1 MFAAHIVIACCM
13 NAFILIR
20 LDGIPSQQ
28 EQLYLRIVKFLF
40 LTGLELK
47 DRYVIKNQLS
57 ENIVSPQKS
66 TQALIKI
73 LSERRGINFNRGR
86 GRPLLFNIL

>member
-1 MFAAHIVIACCM
+1 M

-47 DRYVIKNQLS
+47 DRYVKNQLF
-57 ENIVSPQKS
+57 ENIVVPQKS
-66 TQALIKI
+66 AQALI
-73 LSERRGINFNRGR
+73 
-86 GRPLLFNIL
+86 

>member
-1 MFAAHIVIACCM
+1 M

-47 DRYVIKNQLS
+47 DRYVIKNQLF
-57 ENIVSPQKS
+57 ENISSKKCP
-66 TQALIKI
+66 
-73 LSERRGINFNRGR
+73 GIYLKFWLKGGAFNRGG
-86 GRPLLFNIL
+86 GRPLLFNKL

>member
-1 MFAAHIVIACCM
+1 M

-47 DRYVIKNQLS
+47 DRYVIKNQLF
-57 ENIVSPQKS
+57 ENIVFPQKS
-66 TQALIKI
+66 AQALIKI
-73 LSERRGINFNRGR
+73 CLKGGALILIEDGEGPYYSTYCN
-86 GRPLLFNIL
+86 LFY

>member
-1 MFAAHIVIACCM
+1 M

-47 DRYVIKNQLS
+47 DRYVKNQLRH
-57 ENIVSPQKS
+57 
-66 TQALIKI
+66 LFKI
-73 LSERRGINFNRGR
+73 LAERRGV
-86 GRPLLFNIL
+86 

>member
-1 MFAAHIVIACCM
+1 M
-13 NAFILIR
+13 NAVILIR

-47 DRYVIKNQLS
+47 DRYIIKNQFF
-57 ENIVSPQKS
+57 ENTVFPQKR
-66 TQALIKI
+66 A
-73 LSERRGINFNRGR
+73 ERRGI
-86 GRPLLFNIL
+86 

>member
-1 MFAAHIVIACCM
+1 M
-13 NAFILIR
+13 NAVILIR

-47 DRYVIKNQLS
+47 DRYIIKNQFF
-57 ENIVSPQKS
+57 ENTVFPQKL
-66 TQALIKI
+66 A
-73 LSERRGINFNRGR
+73 ERRGI
-86 GRPLLFNIL
+86 

>member
-1 MFAAHIVIACCM
+1 M
-13 NAFILIR
+13 NAVILIR

-47 DRYVIKNQLS
+47 DRYIIKKQFF
-57 ENIVSPQKS
+57 ENTVFPQKR
-66 TQALIKI
+66 A
-73 LSERRGINFNRGR
+73 ERRGI
-86 GRPLLFNIL
+86 